1 MSNELLDFFYQRSN
15 LIKSVFALT
24 QSDKNAK
31 VVANFYFIVSNVKTD
46 EENTIELNS
55 TEDLE
60 TAVKEYFSNTET
72 DFTNKIVYSK
82 FLSENSKMFVHLIL
96 P

>member
-1 MSNELLDFFYQRSN
+1 MSNQLLSFFYERSN
-15 LIKSVFALT
+15 LLKSVGGFT
-24 QSDKNAK
+24 QSDDSKWVAK
-31 VVANFYFIVSNVKTD
+31 FNFIVSNIKTD

-60 TAVKEYFSNTET
+60 TTVKKYFSNTEIAFE
-72 DFTNKIVYSK
+72 DKIIYSK
-82 FLSENSKMFVHLIL
+82 LLDENSKMFVHLML

>member
-1 MSNELLDFFYQRSN
+1 MVNELLNFFYERSD
-15 LIKSVFALT
+15 LLKSAGGFT
-24 QSDKNAK
+24 QSDDSKWVAK
-31 VVANFYFIVSNVKTD
+31 FSFIVSNVKTD

-60 TAVKEYFSNTET
+60 TAVKEYFSNTVT

-82 FLSENSKMFVHLIL
+82 FLNENNKMFVHLML